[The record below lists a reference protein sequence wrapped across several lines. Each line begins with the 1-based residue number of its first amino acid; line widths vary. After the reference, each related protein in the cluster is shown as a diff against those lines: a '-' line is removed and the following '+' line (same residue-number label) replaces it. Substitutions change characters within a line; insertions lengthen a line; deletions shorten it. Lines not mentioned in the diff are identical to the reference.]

1 MISRVVRA
9 LSVWTRVHTDSRHP
23 PYTLA
28 MVKGRDYGR
37 PDAIVIW
44 TPNQFVAS
52 SVDAAARE
60 GSRSGQA
67 LPGCLLIHD
76 LLQEFP
82 WGGGGAL
89 IADLA
94 SLGLRHLPALVDFR
108 ARDRKTP
115 LIVIVPDVAQARV
128 LTASPVQPLQGVLVS
143 SDPGVI
149 EDLGRALHA
158 ALAGSGFVSP
168 IAARSLLEN
177 TTRPSFRPWLDNV
190 ALLMAQQLSGP
201 AIAASLGRSR
211 SGVYQ
216 ALAELRRH
224 YHVDSNQEL
233 REVLAR
239 AFSASAELAG
249 DRLPFVG
256 TSS

>member
-1 MISRVVRA
+1 
-9 LSVWTRVHTDSRHP
+9 
-23 PYTLA
+23 

-44 TPNQFVAS
+44 TPNQFVAR

-60 GSRSGQA
+60 WSRSRQSF
-67 LPGCLLIHD
+67 PDCRLIHD
-76 LLQEFP
+76 LRQEYP

-89 IADLA
+89 VVDLA
-94 SLGLRHLPALVDFR
+94 SLGLRHLPEIVEFR
-108 ARDRKTP
+108 ARERTTP
-115 LIVIVPDVAQARV
+115 VIVIVPDLAQARV
-128 LTASPVQPLQGVLVS
+128 LTASPIQPLQGVLVS

-149 EDLGRALHA
+149 EDLGRALQA

-177 TTRPSFRPWLDNV
+177 TARLSSRPWLENV

-216 ALAELRRH
+216 ALAELRRQ
-224 YHVDSNQEL
+224 YHVGTNQEL

-239 AFSASAELAG
+239 AFSVSTEFTD
-249 DRLPFVG
+249 DRLPCIGSVA
-256 TSS
+256 